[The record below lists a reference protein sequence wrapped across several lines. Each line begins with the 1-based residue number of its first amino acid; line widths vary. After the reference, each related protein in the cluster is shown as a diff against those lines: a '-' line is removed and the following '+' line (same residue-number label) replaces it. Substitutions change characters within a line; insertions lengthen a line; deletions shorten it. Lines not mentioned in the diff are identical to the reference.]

1 MVNIPLVI
9 IAFTAGIFAGYL
21 ARVFLAKKIHE
32 MNYAGTMLVVKT
44 PEKTIFSLELEGD
57 PEALETQDEV
67 IFKVSRHPLMTS
79 HDNHGV

>member
-1 MVNIPLVI
+1 MVNIPLVV
-9 IAFTAGIFAGYL
+9 IAFSTGIFIGYIV
-21 ARVFLAKKIHE
+21 RVFLAKKIHQ

-57 PEALETQDEV
+57 PEALETHDEV
-67 IFKVSRHPLMTS
+67 VFKVSRHPSMAS

>member
-1 MVNIPLVI
+1 MVNIPLLI
-9 IAFTAGIFAGYL
+9 IAFTVGVFLGYM
-21 ARVFLAKKIHE
+21 ARVFLAKKIHD

-67 IFKVSRHPLMTS
+67 VFKVSRHPLMTS